1 MMQPE
6 SVSKA
11 AGVSFFLRSLKS
23 IALAA
28 LLFSSASALA
38 VEIDVHG
45 FLMGTAS
52 SRVNSTPLKTGE
64 KNNWL
69 LSEERLQVEL
79 SAESDEGDTA
89 MVAKI
94 NFLNDHVAGNADI
107 DVRELYGEYIADDF
121 EVRIGRQMLTWG
133 VTDRLFINDV
143 FPKNWSAFF
152 AGQPLEYMKI
162 GSDMA
167 KVFLFGDSWDVE
179 LALIPIAQFDIT
191 PGTDRFVVFDP
202 GFSVVEPENRLSNGE
217 LAGRLHTTFGTTDI
231 ALYAF
236 KGFWHQPD
244 KGVSGTNIIY
254 PRLNSYGFTVQDT
267 VMGGV
272 LSLETGFYHS
282 IDDNSGTDP
291 LIANSQYRYMV
302 GYEREVATDVT
313 LGLQWYG
320 EVMNNH
326 ASYLAAAEPAFQ
338 AGLGPKPLPAHRKIV
353 TANLRALWMNQTL
366 TTSMFFMGI
375 GDAGGRMLNPDV
387 HYAVTDSFS
396 VNAGGHAFWGG
407 HGTGMLGTMKHDDN
421 IYMNLKW
428 TF

>member
-1 MMQPE
+1 MQAE
-6 SVSKA
+6 AVSKA
-11 AGVSFFLRSLKS
+11 ARAHLSLRSLKA

-28 LLFSSASALA
+28 LLFSSTAAQA
-38 VEIDVHG
+38 VEIEVHG

-52 SRVNSTPLKTGE
+52 SRVNSTPLKSGE

-69 LSEERLQVEL
+69 LSEERLQIEL
-79 SAESDEGDTA
+79 NAESDEGDTA

-94 NFLNDHVAGNADI
+94 DFLNDHVVGNADI

-152 AGQPLEYMKI
+152 SGQPLEYMKI

-167 KVFLFGDSWDVE
+167 KIFLFGDSWDVE

-191 PGTDRFVVFDP
+191 PGSDRFVVFDP
-202 GFSVVEPENRLSNGE
+202 GFSVVQPEKKLSNGE
-217 LAGRLHTTFGTTDI
+217 VAGRFHTTFGTTDI
-231 ALYAF
+231 ALYLF

-244 KGVSGTNIIY
+244 KGVAGSNIIY

-267 VMGGV
+267 MFGGV
-272 LSLETGFYHS
+272 LSLEAGFYHS
-282 IDDNSGTDP
+282 IDDSSGTNP
-291 LIANSQYRYMV
+291 FIANSQYRYMV
-302 GYEREVATDVT
+302 GYEREIVTDVT

-320 EVMNNH
+320 EVMKNH
-326 ASYLAAAEPAFQ
+326 AGYLAGAQPAFQ
-338 AGLGPKPLPAHRKIV
+338 ADSGPKPLPEHRKIV
-353 TANLRALWMNQTL
+353 TVNLRALWMNQTL
-366 TTSMFFMGI
+366 TTSLFFMGI
-375 GDAGGRMLNPDV
+375 GDAGGRMLNPDL

-407 HGTGMLGTMKHDDN
+407 HDTGMLGTMKDDDN
-421 IYMNLKW
+421 VYMNVKW